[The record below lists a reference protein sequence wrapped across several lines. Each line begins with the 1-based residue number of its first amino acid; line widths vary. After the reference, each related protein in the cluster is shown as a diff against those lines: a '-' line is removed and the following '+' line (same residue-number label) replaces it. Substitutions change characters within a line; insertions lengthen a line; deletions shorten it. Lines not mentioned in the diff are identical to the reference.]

1 VSAEGEAPPPPGRT
15 ARRLLVATGA
25 TAGAAVLGFVGAR
38 HLLRQ
43 ARTRP
48 DPERGQD
55 LDERP
60 GDEHRV
66 RSFDGTDLAVNVLG
80 PEDAPAVVLI
90 HGFSGDMTL
99 WYFQWK
105 ALAERWRV
113 ILYDQRGHGRS
124 GPGAGGDYSME
135 ALGRDLKAVLDAEA
149 PSGPVALI
157 GHSLGGMTI
166 LSFAAPF
173 PHEFGDRIQAV
184 VLANTAAADVVM
196 AVVGG
201 LGMRAARL
209 LASSA
214 LRLASNRDRVYR
226 IRARAL
232 AGKGDLAFAAA
243 RLTNFGPK
251 APPSLVEHVAKVGAR
266 APVEVWSDLLVSLIE
281 MDLRHALGHIR
292 VPALIVVGDVD
303 RLTPPATALAMKHAL
318 PHARMVVFKGVGHQA
333 MLERHEQFN
342 RLVDRFLAEHLAR
355 QRQET
360 PA

>member
-1 VSAEGEAPPPPGRT
+1 VSSEERIAPRPGR
-15 ARRLLVATGA
+15 AAKRLLVAAGA
-25 TAGAAVLGFVGAR
+25 TAGAAAVGFVGAR
-38 HLLRQ
+38 HLVRR
-43 ARTRP
+43 ARTGP

-55 LDERP
+55 LDQRP
-60 GDEHRV
+60 GVEHRV
-66 RSFDGTDLAVNVLG
+66 RSFDGTELSVNVVG
-80 PEDAPAVVLI
+80 PEGAPAVVLI

-105 ALAERWRV
+105 ALSERWRV

-124 GPGAGGDYSME
+124 GPAVDGDYSLE
-135 ALGRDLKAVLDAEA
+135 ALGRDLEAVLDAEA

-166 LSFAAPF
+166 LSFAEAFRP
-173 PHEFGDRIQAV
+173 EFGNRVRAV

-196 AVVGG
+196 AAMGG
-201 LGMRAARL
+201 LGLRAARMV
-209 LASSA
+209 ASST

-226 IRARAL
+226 MRARAL
-232 AGKGDLAFAAA
+232 GGRGDLAFFAA

-251 APPSLVEHVAKVGAR
+251 APPMLVEHLARVGAR

-281 MDLRHALGHIR
+281 MDLRHALEHVR
-292 VPALIVVGDVD
+292 VPALIIVGDVD
-303 RLTPPATALAMKHAL
+303 RLTPPASALAMKRAL
-318 PHARMVVFKGVGHQA
+318 PDAQMVVFKGAGHQA
-333 MLERHEQFN
+333 MLERHGQFN
-342 RLVDRFLAEHLAR
+342 RLVDRFLFEHLGA